1 MPNSWNAIYLGV
13 QPLIDPDEGNSL
25 AENARA
31 LTEQTY
37 GSASDPLLN
46 HIVFVTTT
54 NVGGAAGT
62 LDQNNQRSSGGA
74 NDQITYD
81 LGSGPVTRTFD
92 ATTSYNATLN
102 YADGTSYTGVFVI
115 AQDTLGNTFLVP
127 QISADANQAA
137 LTARPIES
145 IRLNSVNTSNALGL
159 NQNRQTTNFVTC
171 FAAGTRIGTPQG
183 EVAIEDLRAG
193 DMVLT
198 ADGGPRVIRWAGA
211 RRVEARG
218 ALAPIRIAAG
228 TLGNR
233 RDLLVSP
240 QHRLLL
246 SGWRAELLFGAD
258 EVLVAACHLVDD
270 RRIRPAPQDHITY
283 HHLLFDRHEII
294 FAEGCAAE
302 SFFPGAVSLTHSD
315 AATQAEILALFPELA
330 EAPARFGPTARRV
343 LRRAEARAWHGYRPG
358 A

>member
-13 QPLIDPDEGNSL
+13 QPLIDPSEGNTV
-25 AENARA
+25 AENAGA
-31 LTEQTY
+31 LAGQTY
-37 GSASDPLLN
+37 GSASDPLLD

-54 NVGGAAGT
+54 NVGGTAAA
-62 LDQNNQRSSGGA
+62 LDQNNEGRSGGA
-74 NDQITYD
+74 NDRMTYD
-81 LGSGPVTRTFD
+81 LGNGSVTRTFD
-92 ATTSYNATLN
+92 ATSSYNATLT
-102 YADGTSYTGVFVI
+102 YADGSTYSGVFVI

-127 QISADANQAA
+127 QINADATQAA

-145 IRLNSVNTSNALGL
+145 IRLNSVNTSNAAGL
-159 NQNRQTTNFVTC
+159 AQNRQTTNFVTC
-171 FAAGTRIGTPQG
+171 FAAGTRIATPGG
-183 EVAIEDLRAG
+183 EVAIEHLRAG
-193 DMVLT
+193 DLVLT

-211 RRVEARG
+211 RKVEARG

-240 QHRLLL
+240 QHRMLLT
-246 SGWRAELLFGAD
+246 GWRAELLFGTD

-270 RRIRPAPQDHITY
+270 LRIRPAPQDHITY

-294 FAEGCAAE
+294 WAEGCAAE
-302 SFFPGAVSLTHSD
+302 SFFPGAVSMTHSD

-330 EAPARFGPTARRV
+330 DRPASFGPTARRV
-343 LRRAEARAWHGYRPG
+343 LRRAEARAWHGYHP
-358 A
+358 AA